1 VSPTCI
7 TGSGAESSKLSAITH
22 LFAGVPVSDLDT
34 SIDWYTRF
42 FDRPPDTRVGDEV
55 LWEIDEHAWLFIEPN
70 AAHAGAADHARRRR
84 LGALLERLA
93 AQGIEHEPI
102 ETYSDGV
109 RHVNVPDPDGN
120 AIAFAEPPDAASA
133 SPRWSEGFAIE
144 VRR

>member
-1 VSPTCI
+1 M
-7 TGSGAESSKLSAITH
+7 SAITH

-42 FDRPPDTRVGDEV
+42 FGRPPDNRVGDEV

-70 AAHAGAADHARRRR
+70 ATRAGAGRITLAVAGLD
-84 LGALLERLA
+84 ALLERLA

-102 ETYSDGV
+102 ETYSNGV

-133 SPRWSEGFAIE
+133 SPRSSEPGF
-144 VRR
+144 VTDD